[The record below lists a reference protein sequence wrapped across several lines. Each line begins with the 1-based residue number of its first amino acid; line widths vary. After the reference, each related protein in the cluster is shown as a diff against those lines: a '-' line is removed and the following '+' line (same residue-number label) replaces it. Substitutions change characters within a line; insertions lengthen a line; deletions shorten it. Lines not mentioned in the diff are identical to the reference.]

1 MSTKIRIIWACI
13 CYAALAFPLIYN
25 KEWIAL
31 IWCLLALVMCI
42 LLILE
47 GDKVVKL
54 TQRNKKNKMI
64 NANLNKMLTMAM
76 GKNEALLA
84 NCKRYQDELK
94 RLRAYE
100 NDTNRRRIETGTEE
114 NN

>member
-1 MSTKIRIIWACI
+1 MSTKIRIAWACV
-13 CYAALAFPLIYN
+13 CYAALAFPLVYN
-25 KEWIAL
+25 KEWLAL
-31 IWCLLALVMCI
+31 IWCLIAWVMCI

-47 GDKVVKL
+47 GDKVDKL
-54 TQRNKKNKMI
+54 TIRKVKNEKTIAHM
-64 NANLNKMLTMAM
+64 NKMLTIAM

-94 RLRAYE
+94 KLRTYE
-100 NDTNRRRIETGTEE
+100 NDTNRRRTKTGAEE